1 MKTSEPDTRS
11 LTGKIRDWLSTDIG
25 RTLADG
31 GGQNV
36 VITDAAGL
44 LVWANRSFIE
54 LSEFELKEIRGRSP
68 GAFMQGPLTDP
79 ATVARI
85 SEALRAGRTVTED
98 ILNYRKSG
106 KPIWIRMRIDPIH
119 ADDGTMI
126 GFIGLG
132 FDLTARKLLESQL
145 ESSLDSRFEQAKA
158 AAGLPFEAS
167 PLQPLFDPQAP
178 PIVILTDLSGKV
190 RHLSAS
196 GLSFFGYRQEDVVD
210 RLNLLDLA
218 IPLSYTEQ
226 LPSPLPSELE
236 IEDSGLYAEMLS
248 KLFSA
253 GSVEPIEVL
262 CRGGDSLPGKGLLI
276 STPLGDNEN
285 YAAGYSVLLL
295 GLDIAPNRATE
306 YPLTTSPLHSRLN
319 VSGTLVQFIS
329 QGKSVIW
336 SYLPSKAAILLG
348 INFEGPRPVGFRRIL
363 AAFHREERRRILI
376 EFARPREN
384 GQVLSITARLRQKQ
398 SAEPRW
404 VRVTAAPEEYAEN
417 QVKWHALI
425 LDESAL
431 VRAELESRRKSELL
445 ELMVGVTTSF
455 VDAHFD
461 EIDRVIDEALA
472 RTGAFFG
479 VDRAFVFEYDFV
491 TKTTSNTHE
500 WVSEGTEPFKDILQA
515 VAMEGLEVWLDTHL
529 AGKVINIPDVDRFPF
544 EPMRKILQMQGIRS
558 VMSVPL
564 MANGTC
570 VGFVGFDGVRKAR
583 AFTEGE
589 IAVLQIFS
597 KNIVGMIECRNISI
611 EREGHRRR
619 LLDVISA
626 AGEFVWEIDDSRCL
640 TYISDQSAPAFNRD
654 PRTLIGA
661 ELTAFVPPPQQSLMK
676 AWLDNLYSAPAPF
689 VKKEYYVQLAD
700 GSLKIHHLS
709 GTPIL
714 REDGTCAGFR
724 GVGLDITHQ
733 RHLSQSLENAQT
745 EIDTFFEVAVDLV
758 LICDTAGKIVRLSKS
773 WEKLMEMPLEDMLGE
788 NVLTFNPPE
797 DVERTA
803 QELESLKTK
812 SRTIDFVNRWRTRT
826 GRYVSLEWTA
836 ASHEGLY
843 FACARDVSMRQE
855 AQTMLRQA
863 LEIEKKSSEIKSKLI
878 AMTSH
883 EFRTPLASIRL
894 AAEMLRNR
902 IVSDDD
908 DDAWMLGKTE
918 TIIAKTDFLESVVS
932 DVLDLQ
938 SVREPQRLCRNDS
951 TLRVERLSTI
961 VGEVCT
967 EFKTIK
973 ANLNRISLL
982 FDDHYDT
989 PVPRDPVRRI
999 LRNLIE
1005 NALKYSPPHEPVVVQ
1020 TLACA
1025 LGIEVRVIDKGP
1037 GVAAGETDLIFKDFF
1052 RGENSLF
1059 VPGTG
1064 LGLSIA
1070 MEAAQRLE
1078 GFVSYQRKWGGPTI
1092 FTLQFPVP

>member
-1 MKTSEPDTRS
+1 MKTSEPDTRI
-11 LTGKIRDWLSTDIG
+11 LTGRIRDWLSTDIG
-25 RTLADG
+25 RTLAG
-31 GGQNV
+31 SGGQNV

-85 SEALRAGRTVTED
+85 RAALISGRSVTED

-119 ADDGTMI
+119 ADDGKMI

-132 FDLTARKLLESQL
+132 FDLTSRKLLESQL
-145 ESSLDSRFEQAKA
+145 ESSLGSGFEQARA
-158 AAGLPFEAS
+158 AAGLPFNAS
-167 PLQPLFDPQAP
+167 PLQPLFDPHAL
-178 PIVILTDLSGKV
+178 PIIILTDLSGKV

-218 IPLSYTEQ
+218 IPLSHAAR
-226 LPSPLPSELE
+226 LPLPLPSELE
-236 IEDSGLYAEMLS
+236 MEDSELCAEMLS
-248 KLFSA
+248 RFFIA

-262 CRGGDSLPGKGLLI
+262 CRSGTSLPGGGLLL

-285 YAAGYSVLLL
+285 YTAGYSCLLF
-295 GLDIAPNRATE
+295 GLDIAPTRPPKHPVT
-306 YPLTTSPLHSRLN
+306 PSPLHSRLN
-319 VSGTLVQFIS
+319 VSGALVQFIS
-329 QGKSVIW
+329 QGKSLIW
-336 SYLPSKAAILLG
+336 SYLPWKAAILLG
-348 INFEGPRPVGFRRIL
+348 VSLEGPRPVGFRRIL

-376 EFARPREN
+376 EFAKSREN
-384 GQVLSITARLRQKQ
+384 QRVLSITARLRQKR
-398 SAEPRW
+398 SGGPRW
-404 VRVTAAPEEYAEN
+404 VRITAAPEECAEN
-417 QVKWHALI
+417 QIKWHAFI
-425 LDESAL
+425 LDETAL
-431 VRAELESRRKSELL
+431 VRTELESRRKSALL
-445 ELMVGVTTSF
+445 ELMVEMTTSF

-491 TKTTSNTHE
+491 AKTTSNTHG
-500 WVSEGTEPFKDILQA
+500 WVSEGIEPFKDILQA

-529 AGKVINIPDVDRFPF
+529 AGEVINIPDVDRLPN

-626 AGEFVWEIDDSRCL
+626 AGEFVWEIDDSGCL

-661 ELTAFVPPPQQSLMK
+661 ELTAFVPPPQQPPMK

-700 GSLKIHHLS
+700 GSIKIHHLS

-745 EIDTFFEVAVDLV
+745 DIDMFFDVAVDLV
-758 LICDTAGKIVRLSKS
+758 LICDSDGKIVRLSKS
-773 WEKLMEMPLEDMLGE
+773 WEKLMQMPIEDMLGE
-788 NVLTFNPPE
+788 NVLTFTPPE
-797 DVERTA
+797 DTERTA
-803 QELESLKTK
+803 QELESLKTGGY
-812 SRTIDFVNRWRTRT
+812 TIDFVNRWRTRT
-826 GRYVSLEWTA
+826 GHYISLEWTA
-836 ASHEGLY
+836 ACHKGLF

-855 AQTMLRQA
+855 AHSMLRQA

-902 IVSDDD
+902 IVSN
-908 DDAWMLGKTE
+908 DDAWMLGKTD

-938 SVREPQRLCRNDS
+938 SIREPQRLCRNDK
-951 TLRVERLSTI
+951 TLRMEKISTI
-961 VGEVCT
+961 IENVCT

-973 ANLNRISLL
+973 ANHNRISFS

-989 PVPRDPVRRI
+989 PVPRDPVGRI
-999 LRNLIE
+999 LRNLVE
-1005 NALKYSPPHEPVVVQ
+1005 NALKYSPPDEPVVVQ

-1037 GVAAGETDLIFKDFF
+1037 GVAAGETDLIFQDFF